1 MTFTKCGSDYNDSP
15 HSNDDNH
22 IVSMNHVFATH
33 SDKEEF
39 YPLTICE
46 IAEAL
51 VKDNSLKNKK
61 YTTTG

>member
-39 YPLTICE
+39 YPLTI
-46 IAEAL
+46 AEAL

-61 YTTTG
+61 YTNTG